1 MNAKWKRLVTAILM
15 MALLLGPIVS
25 MQTPA
30 RAADGEDDNTF
41 IVGFDAEFPPYG
53 YKDDNGEYVG
63 FDLDLAQEV
72 CDRNGW
78 TLKKQ
83 PIEWNSKDMELNSG
97 SISCIW
103 NGFTMNGRE
112 DDYTWTKPY
121 VDNSQVVVVRKDSG
135 ITQLSDL
142 SGKVVAVQA
151 DSSALAALTGEDA
164 SEENKALCETFKDL
178 QQVGDYNSAFMNLE
192 SGAVNAI
199 CMDIGVANYE
209 IESRGDKFMML
220 EDRLSSEEYGIGFK
234 KGNTELRDK
243 VQATLLDMLADG
255 TFDEIAEKWGLEE
268 SICLTADD
276 EVQEET
282 TADDNTFVV
291 GFDAEFPPYG
301 YKNDDGEYVGFDL
314 DLAQEVCDRNGWILK
329 KQPIEWNSKD
339 MELNSGSIS
348 CIWNGFTMNG
358 REDAYTW
365 TTPYVDNS
373 QVVVVRKD
381 SGITQLTDLSG
392 KVVAVQADSSALAA
406 LTGED
411 ASEEN
416 KALAETFKELQQ
428 VGDYNSAFMN
438 LESGAVNAICM
449 DIGVANYEI
458 ESRGDKFMMLE
469 ERLSSEEYGIGFKKG
484 NTELRDKVQ
493 ATLLDM
499 LADGTFEEIAEKWGL
514 EESICLT
521 ADDEVQEETTADD
534 NTFVVGFDAEFP
546 PYGYKNDDGEYVGFD
561 LDLAQE
567 VCDRNGWILKKQP
580 IEWNSK
586 DMELNSGSISCIWN
600 GFTMNGR
607 EDAYTWTTPYVDNS
621 QVVVVRKDSGITQL
635 TDLSGKVVAVQADS
649 SALAALTGEDASEEN
664 KALAETF
671 KELQQVGDYNSAF
684 MNLESGAVN
693 AICMDI
699 GVANYEIESRGDKFM
714 MLEERL
720 SSEEYGIGFKKGNTE
735 LRDKV
740 QATLL
745 DMLADG
751 TFEEI
756 AEKWGLEESICLSP
770 DDQVQ
775 DGNAAAATATDTTST
790 GKKNTSFWDKFCSI
804 TKQLAEGLL
813 ASLVIF
819 FLTLLF
825 SLPLGLLVA
834 AGRMCK
840 IAPIRWLVK
849 FYISIAR
856 GTPLML
862 QLLVVFYGPYY
873 LFGATLTTSYRFQA
887 VIIGFALNYA
897 AYFAEIYRSGI
908 QAVPQGQ
915 HEAAKILGYSKS
927 QTFFKIVFPQMAK
940 NILPSVT
947 NEVITLVKDTSL
959 AFAISYTEMFTLA
972 KQVAAAQTTIMPLF
986 IAGVFYYIFNFVV
999 AFVMEKIEKRMNY
1012 YR

>member
-25 MQTPA
+25 MRTPA

-151 DSSALAALTGEDA
+151 DSSALAALTGE
-164 SEENKALCETFKDL
+164 ENKALCETFKDL

-282 TADDNTFVV
+282 AADDNTFVV

-416 KALAETFKELQQ
+416 LALAETFKDLQQ

-458 ESRGDKFMMLE
+458 ASRGDKFVMLE
-469 ERLSSEEYGIGFKKG
+469 DRLSSEEYGIGFK
-484 NTELRDKVQ
+484 L
-493 ATLLDM
+493 
-499 LADGTFEEIAEKWGL
+499 
-514 EESICLT
+514 
-521 ADDEVQEETTADD
+521 
-534 NTFVVGFDAEFP
+534 
-546 PYGYKNDDGEYVGFD
+546 
-561 LDLAQE
+561 
-567 VCDRNGWILKKQP
+567 
-580 IEWNSK
+580 
-586 DMELNSGSISCIWN
+586 
-600 GFTMNGR
+600 
-607 EDAYTWTTPYVDNS
+607 
-621 QVVVVRKDSGITQL
+621 
-635 TDLSGKVVAVQADS
+635 
-649 SALAALTGEDASEEN
+649 
-664 KALAETF
+664 
-671 KELQQVGDYNSAF
+671 
-684 MNLESGAVN
+684 
-693 AICMDI
+693 
-699 GVANYEIESRGDKFM
+699 
-714 MLEERL
+714 
-720 SSEEYGIGFKKGNTE
+720 GNTE

-775 DGNAAAATATDTTST
+775 DGNVAATATDSTST

-915 HEAAKILGYSKS
+915 HEAAKILGYSKI

>member
-1 MNAKWKRLVTAILM
+1 MNAKWKQLVTAILM

-25 MQTPA
+25 MQTPV

-135 ITQLSDL
+135 ITQLNDL

-255 TFDEIAEKWGLEE
+255 TFEEIAKKWGLEE

-282 TADDNTFVV
+282 AADDNTFVV

-301 YKNDDGEYVGFDL
+301 YKDDNGEYVGFDL

-381 SGITQLTDLSG
+381 SGITQLNDLSG

-469 ERLSSEEYGIGFKKG
+469 
-484 NTELRDKVQ
+484 D
-493 ATLLDM
+493 
-499 LADGTFEEIAEKWGL
+499 
-514 EESICLT
+514 
-521 ADDEVQEETTADD
+521 
-534 NTFVVGFDAEFP
+534 
-546 PYGYKNDDGEYVGFD
+546 
-561 LDLAQE
+561 
-567 VCDRNGWILKKQP
+567 
-580 IEWNSK
+580 
-586 DMELNSGSISCIWN
+586 
-600 GFTMNGR
+600 
-607 EDAYTWTTPYVDNS
+607 
-621 QVVVVRKDSGITQL
+621 
-635 TDLSGKVVAVQADS
+635 
-649 SALAALTGEDASEEN
+649 
-664 KALAETF
+664 
-671 KELQQVGDYNSAF
+671 
-684 MNLESGAVN
+684 
-693 AICMDI
+693 
-699 GVANYEIESRGDKFM
+699 
-714 MLEERL
+714 RL

-775 DGNAAAATATDTTST
+775 DGNTAAATATDTTST

>member
-164 SEENKALCETFKDL
+164 SEENKALCATFKDL

-255 TFDEIAEKWGLEE
+255 TFDEIAEKWGLEG

-282 TADDNTFVV
+282 AADDNTFIV

-381 SGITQLTDLSG
+381 SGITQLSDLSG

-416 KALAETFKELQQ
+416 LALAETFKDLQQ

-458 ESRGDKFMMLE
+458 ASRGDKFVMLE
-469 ERLSSEEYGIGFKKG
+469 DRLSSEEYGIGFK
-484 NTELRDKVQ
+484 L
-493 ATLLDM
+493 
-499 LADGTFEEIAEKWGL
+499 
-514 EESICLT
+514 
-521 ADDEVQEETTADD
+521 
-534 NTFVVGFDAEFP
+534 
-546 PYGYKNDDGEYVGFD
+546 
-561 LDLAQE
+561 
-567 VCDRNGWILKKQP
+567 
-580 IEWNSK
+580 
-586 DMELNSGSISCIWN
+586 
-600 GFTMNGR
+600 
-607 EDAYTWTTPYVDNS
+607 
-621 QVVVVRKDSGITQL
+621 
-635 TDLSGKVVAVQADS
+635 
-649 SALAALTGEDASEEN
+649 
-664 KALAETF
+664 
-671 KELQQVGDYNSAF
+671 
-684 MNLESGAVN
+684 
-693 AICMDI
+693 
-699 GVANYEIESRGDKFM
+699 
-714 MLEERL
+714 
-720 SSEEYGIGFKKGNTE
+720 GNTE

-775 DGNAAAATATDTTST
+775 DGNVAATATDSTST

-915 HEAAKILGYSKS
+915 HEAAKILGYSKI

>member
-135 ITQLSDL
+135 ITQLNDL

-164 SEENKALCETFKDL
+164 SEENKALCATFKDL

-282 TADDNTFVV
+282 AADDNTFIV

-381 SGITQLTDLSG
+381 SGITQLSDLSG

-416 KALAETFKELQQ
+416 LALAETFKDLQQ

-458 ESRGDKFMMLE
+458 ASRGDKFVMLE
-469 ERLSSEEYGIGFKKG
+469 DRLSSEEYGIGFK
-484 NTELRDKVQ
+484 L
-493 ATLLDM
+493 
-499 LADGTFEEIAEKWGL
+499 
-514 EESICLT
+514 
-521 ADDEVQEETTADD
+521 
-534 NTFVVGFDAEFP
+534 
-546 PYGYKNDDGEYVGFD
+546 
-561 LDLAQE
+561 
-567 VCDRNGWILKKQP
+567 
-580 IEWNSK
+580 
-586 DMELNSGSISCIWN
+586 
-600 GFTMNGR
+600 
-607 EDAYTWTTPYVDNS
+607 
-621 QVVVVRKDSGITQL
+621 
-635 TDLSGKVVAVQADS
+635 
-649 SALAALTGEDASEEN
+649 
-664 KALAETF
+664 
-671 KELQQVGDYNSAF
+671 
-684 MNLESGAVN
+684 
-693 AICMDI
+693 
-699 GVANYEIESRGDKFM
+699 
-714 MLEERL
+714 
-720 SSEEYGIGFKKGNTE
+720 GNTE

-775 DGNAAAATATDTTST
+775 DGNVAATATDSTST

-915 HEAAKILGYSKS
+915 HEAAKILGYSKI

>member
-53 YKDDNGEYVG
+53 YEDDNGEYVG

-135 ITQLSDL
+135 ITQLNDL

-164 SEENKALCETFKDL
+164 SEENKALCATFKDL

-282 TADDNTFVV
+282 AAADNTFVV

-381 SGITQLTDLSG
+381 SGITQLSDLSG

-416 KALAETFKELQQ
+416 LALAETFKDLQQ

-458 ESRGDKFMMLE
+458 ASRGDKFVMLE
-469 ERLSSEEYGIGFKKG
+469 DRLSSEEYGIGFK
-484 NTELRDKVQ
+484 L
-493 ATLLDM
+493 
-499 LADGTFEEIAEKWGL
+499 
-514 EESICLT
+514 
-521 ADDEVQEETTADD
+521 
-534 NTFVVGFDAEFP
+534 
-546 PYGYKNDDGEYVGFD
+546 
-561 LDLAQE
+561 
-567 VCDRNGWILKKQP
+567 
-580 IEWNSK
+580 
-586 DMELNSGSISCIWN
+586 
-600 GFTMNGR
+600 
-607 EDAYTWTTPYVDNS
+607 
-621 QVVVVRKDSGITQL
+621 
-635 TDLSGKVVAVQADS
+635 
-649 SALAALTGEDASEEN
+649 
-664 KALAETF
+664 
-671 KELQQVGDYNSAF
+671 
-684 MNLESGAVN
+684 
-693 AICMDI
+693 
-699 GVANYEIESRGDKFM
+699 
-714 MLEERL
+714 
-720 SSEEYGIGFKKGNTE
+720 GNTE

-775 DGNAAAATATDTTST
+775 DGNVAATATDSTST

-915 HEAAKILGYSKS
+915 HEAAKILGYSKI

>member
-135 ITQLSDL
+135 ITQLNDL

-255 TFDEIAEKWGLEE
+255 TFDEIAKKWGLEE

-458 ESRGDKFMMLE
+458 ASRGDKFVMLE
-469 ERLSSEEYGIGFKKG
+469 DRLSSEEYGIGFK
-484 NTELRDKVQ
+484 L
-493 ATLLDM
+493 
-499 LADGTFEEIAEKWGL
+499 
-514 EESICLT
+514 
-521 ADDEVQEETTADD
+521 
-534 NTFVVGFDAEFP
+534 
-546 PYGYKNDDGEYVGFD
+546 
-561 LDLAQE
+561 
-567 VCDRNGWILKKQP
+567 
-580 IEWNSK
+580 
-586 DMELNSGSISCIWN
+586 
-600 GFTMNGR
+600 
-607 EDAYTWTTPYVDNS
+607 
-621 QVVVVRKDSGITQL
+621 
-635 TDLSGKVVAVQADS
+635 
-649 SALAALTGEDASEEN
+649 
-664 KALAETF
+664 
-671 KELQQVGDYNSAF
+671 
-684 MNLESGAVN
+684 
-693 AICMDI
+693 
-699 GVANYEIESRGDKFM
+699 
-714 MLEERL
+714 
-720 SSEEYGIGFKKGNTE
+720 GNTE

-775 DGNAAAATATDTTST
+775 DGNVAATATDSTSI

-915 HEAAKILGYSKS
+915 HEAAKILGYSKI

>member
-1 MNAKWKRLVTAILM
+1 MNAKWKRLMTAILM

-164 SEENKALCETFKDL
+164 SEGNKALCETFKDL

-282 TADDNTFVV
+282 AADDNTFVV

-381 SGITQLTDLSG
+381 SGITQLSDLSG

-416 KALAETFKELQQ
+416 LALAETFKDLQQ

-458 ESRGDKFMMLE
+458 ASRGDKFVMLE
-469 ERLSSEEYGIGFKKG
+469 DRLSSEEYGIGFK
-484 NTELRDKVQ
+484 L
-493 ATLLDM
+493 
-499 LADGTFEEIAEKWGL
+499 
-514 EESICLT
+514 
-521 ADDEVQEETTADD
+521 
-534 NTFVVGFDAEFP
+534 
-546 PYGYKNDDGEYVGFD
+546 
-561 LDLAQE
+561 
-567 VCDRNGWILKKQP
+567 
-580 IEWNSK
+580 
-586 DMELNSGSISCIWN
+586 
-600 GFTMNGR
+600 
-607 EDAYTWTTPYVDNS
+607 
-621 QVVVVRKDSGITQL
+621 
-635 TDLSGKVVAVQADS
+635 
-649 SALAALTGEDASEEN
+649 
-664 KALAETF
+664 
-671 KELQQVGDYNSAF
+671 
-684 MNLESGAVN
+684 
-693 AICMDI
+693 
-699 GVANYEIESRGDKFM
+699 
-714 MLEERL
+714 
-720 SSEEYGIGFKKGNTE
+720 GNTE

-775 DGNAAAATATDTTST
+775 DGNVAATATDSTST

-1012 YR
+1012 YH